1 MSDGLL
7 AKYEELVALRREADA
22 DTPRAR
28 LKELAR
34 RFPGALA
41 EIDRLPM
48 QTLVDRRDALV
59 RGETPPFAR
68 AWSRV
73 HSGLRGVLAI
83 KAWLGGK
90 RATDASDADRLR
102 VAIEGG
108 AVTREASAW
117 VERVH
122 DIARPKDGRI
132 VTLVHDAVAAELGVT
147 ADELRAI
154 LFGAEVRPS
163 RR

>member
-7 AKYEELVALRREADA
+7 AKYEELVALRQEASA
-22 DTPRAR
+22 DTPRDR
-28 LKELAR
+28 LKALAR

-41 EIDRLPM
+41 EIDRLPL
-48 QTLVDRRDALV
+48 QTLLDRRDAFL

-73 HSGLRGVLAI
+73 HEGLRGVLAI
-83 KAWLGGK
+83 KAWLGGR
-90 RATDASDADRLR
+90 RAVDASDVDQLCA
-102 VAIEGG
+102 AIEAG

-117 VERVH
+117 LDRLR

-147 ADELRAI
+147 AEELRAI

>member
-7 AKYEELVALRREADA
+7 AKYEELVALRRAPDA
-22 DTPRAR
+22 ETPRAR

-48 QTLVDRRDALV
+48 QTLLDRRDALL
-59 RGETPPFAR
+59 RGETPPFAQ

-73 HSGLRGVLAI
+73 HGGLRGVLAI
-83 KAWLGGK
+83 KAWLGGR
-90 RATDASDADRLR
+90 RATDASDVDRLR
-102 VAIEGG
+102 AAIEAG

-117 VERVH
+117 IDRVQ
-122 DIARPKDGRI
+122 DIARPEDGRI